1 MVSANYGYYNP
12 YNPYLQQNA
21 YGNTLVDQSYVQTP
35 VFYGNA
41 QMNAVYEP
49 PVPEKPTKDGKDD
62 GSIGFWG
69 ATKNFLK
76 GAVKFVTSP
85 FTDEN
90 GKFSLGK
97 TLKTL
102 AIGAAVIGLN
112 MIPGVGQV
120 LTPAL
125 LAVGFGAGAVGM
137 AKAGVRIAS
146 ATTDAEAEAAW
157 QSMGSSTAT
166 VAATVV
172 GAKAYAKGAAQAK
185 VDAANSELRTA
196 IANDDVAARVAAGD
210 KLATAQAELA
220 RYDGVRGA
228 FRSVG
233 KTYADTG
240 RNIKAGYDA
249 VKAGATNLA
258 NMTPAEIKAAA
269 GAKYDTAKTWLTN
282 KYDAG
287 VQSVQNGY
295 NAVRNG
301 NASQSIVDAYN
312 SGLPA
317 GATQATS
324 VSEISLA
331 NLAKTVV
338 GIAKSKVGLGT
349 ATPTPAGTP
358 AANPGFWASARTQAG
373 NAWNTV
379 KTHPAEVA
387 TFAILARQDIKPDF
401 YDMLTPQ
408 EQAYY
413 DNLSTEEKEA
423 ILDQYYSAI

>member
-102 AIGAAVIGLN
+102 VIGAAVVALSAT
-112 MIPGVGQV
+112 GVGAV

-137 AKAGVRIAS
+137 AKAGIRIAS

-172 GAKAYAKGAAQAK
+172 GAKAYAKGS
-185 VDAANSELRTA
+185 AANATE
-196 IANDDVAARVAAGD
+196 AA
-210 KLATAQAELA
+210 K
-220 RYDGVRGA
+220 YDGVRGS
-228 FRSVG
+228 FRAVG
-233 KTYADTG
+233 RTFTDTG
-240 RNIKAGYDA
+240 RNIGKGLTA
-249 VKAGATNLA
+249 VKDGAVSVA
-258 NMTPAEIKAAA
+258 NMTPAQIKAAA
-269 GAKYDTAKTWLTN
+269 GAKLRAAKFGTLRTYV
-282 KYDAG
+282 KAR
-287 VQSVQNGY
+287 NGINNGI

-301 NASQSIVDAYN
+301 NV
-312 SGLPA
+312 
-317 GATQATS
+317 
-324 VSEISLA
+324 
-331 NLAKTVV
+331 
-338 GIAKSKVGLGT
+338 
-349 ATPTPAGTP
+349 
-358 AANPGFWASARTQAG
+358 
-373 NAWNTV
+373 
-379 KTHPAEVA
+379 
-387 TFAILARQDIKPDF
+387 
-401 YDMLTPQ
+401 
-408 EQAYY
+408 
-413 DNLSTEEKEA
+413 
-423 ILDQYYSAI
+423 

>member
-102 AIGAAVIGLN
+102 VIGAAVVALSAT
-112 MIPGVGQV
+112 GVGAV

-137 AKAGVRIAS
+137 AKAGIRIAN

-172 GAKAYAKGAAQAK
+172 GAKAYAKGAAPK
-185 VDAANSELRTA
+185 NGVDAS
-196 IANDDVAARVAAGD
+196 
-210 KLATAQAELA
+210 
-220 RYDGVRGA
+220 RYDGVRGS
-228 FRSVG
+228 FRAVG
-233 KTYADTG
+233 RTFTDTG
-240 RNIKAGYDA
+240 RNIGKGVTA
-249 VKAGATNLA
+249 VKDGAVSVA
-258 NMTPAEIKAAA
+258 NMTPAQIKAAA
-269 GAKYDTAKTWLTN
+269 GAKLRAAKFGTLRTYV
-282 KYDAG
+282 KAR
-287 VQSVQNGY
+287 NGINNGI

-301 NASQSIVDAYN
+301 NASQSIVSAYN
-312 SGLPA
+312 NGVPA
-317 GATQATS
+317 SAQVTS

-349 ATPTPAGTP
+349 ATPATPAPAGAP
-358 AANPGFWASARTQAG
+358 AANPGFWATTRAQAG
-373 NAWNTV
+373 KIGQVIYEN
-379 KTHPAEVA
+379 PAAVG
-387 TFAILARQDIKPDF
+387 TYAILARQDIKPDF

>member
-210 KLATAQAELA
+210 KLAAAQAELA
-220 RYDGVRGA
+220 RYNGVRGT
-228 FRSVG
+228 FRAVG
-233 KTYADTG
+233 KTYSDTY
-240 RNIKAGYDA
+240 NNAKAGLTA
-249 VKAGATNLA
+249 VKDGVVSGL
-258 NMTPAEIKAAA
+258 NMSSAQIKAAA

-301 NASQSIVDAYN
+301 NASQSIVSAYN
-312 SGLPA
+312 NGLPA
-317 GATQATS
+317 SAQVTS
-324 VSEISLA
+324 VKDISIL
-331 NLAKTVV
+331 NLMKTVTN
-338 GIAKSKVGLGT
+338 IAKSKVGLGT

-358 AANPGFWASARTQAG
+358 AQNPGFWASARAQAG

-413 DNLSTEEKEA
+413 DNLSAEEKEA

>member
-1 MVSANYGYYNP
+1 MVSGNFGYYNP
-12 YNPYLQQNA
+12 YNPYGMYNNYDNALQNM
-21 YGNTLVDQSYVQTP
+21 TYVAPQTP
-35 VFYGNA
+35 ILQGGA
-41 QMNAVYEP
+41 SMNAVYEP

-102 AIGAAVIGLN
+102 VIGAAVVALSAT
-112 MIPGVGQV
+112 GVGAV

-137 AKAGVRIAS
+137 AKAGIRIAN

-172 GAKAYAKGAAQAK
+172 GAKSYAKGAAQANG
-185 VDAANSELRTA
+185 VDP
-196 IANDDVAARVAAGD
+196 
-210 KLATAQAELA
+210 A
-220 RYDGVRGA
+220 RYDGIRGS
-228 FRSVG
+228 FRAVG
-233 KTYADTG
+233 RTFTDTG

-249 VKAGATNLA
+249 AKTGLSNFA

-269 GAKYDTAKTWLTN
+269 GV
-282 KYDAG
+282 KYDAAKNWLTTKYNAG
-287 VQSVQNGY
+287 VQGVQNGY

-301 NASQSIVDAYN
+301 NVSQSIVNAYN
-312 SGLPA
+312 NGLPA
-317 GATQATS
+317 GAAQATS
-324 VSEISLA
+324 LSEISLA

-349 ATPTPAGTP
+349 ATTATPTAAGAP
-358 AANPGFWASARTQAG
+358 AANPGFWATAKAQVG
-373 NAWNTV
+373 KVGQVIYDN
-379 KTHPAEVA
+379 PAAVG
-387 TFAILARQDIKPDF
+387 TYAILARQDIKPDF

-413 DNLSTEEKEA
+413 DNLSTEEKES
-423 ILDQYYSAI
+423 ILEQYYSAI